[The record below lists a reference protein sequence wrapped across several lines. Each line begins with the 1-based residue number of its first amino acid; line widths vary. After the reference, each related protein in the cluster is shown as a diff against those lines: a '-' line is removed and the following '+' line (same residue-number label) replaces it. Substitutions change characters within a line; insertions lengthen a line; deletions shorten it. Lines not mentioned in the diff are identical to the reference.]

1 MTKETPYLWFN
12 EPPMEYDIY
21 RFAVKSF
28 LYDGQTEFQR
38 VVILDTFEYGRVLV
52 LDGFAQ
58 STEEDEYI
66 FHEALVQPA
75 LVTHGDPRDVLII
88 GGGEGAT
95 LREVLVHDSV
105 ERLVMVDLDRELVEI
120 CKEYL
125 PEWNCGKFDD
135 PRVELVFEDGKQY
148 IERCESTFDI
158 IIIDIVDSLD
168 EDSPAAALY
177 TERFYASVRQR
188 LRPGGL
194 LVVQAMELSAQNDVE
209 GDSHL
214 MVRNR
219 LMKIFSTVRSY
230 LVFVSSFQS
239 EWAFVVASDGPDP
252 ALLSREKIEERL
264 SRQGT
269 PEHGDLGSSLE
280 FYDADAHIRM
290 FTLSKDLKRFLA
302 GLPPPEY
309 EAR

>member
-1 MTKETPYLWFN
+1 MAKETPYLWFN
-12 EPPMEYDIY
+12 EPPLDYDIY
-21 RFAVKSF
+21 QFAVKSF
-28 LYDGQTEFQR
+28 LYEGQTEFQR

-66 FHEALVQPA
+66 FHEALVQPTM
-75 LVTHGDPRDVLII
+75 VTHGDPRDVLII

-95 LREVLVHDSV
+95 LREVLAHDSV

-125 PEWNCGKFDD
+125 PEWHHGKFDD

-148 IERCESTFDI
+148 VERCESMFDV
-158 IIIDIVDSLD
+158 IIIDVVDSLD
-168 EDSPAAALY
+168 EDTPATALY

-194 LVVQAMELSAQNDVE
+194 LVVQAMELSALNDVE

-264 SRQGT
+264 SRPGT
-269 PEHGDLGSSLE
+269 PGRRNLGSTLE

>member
-194 LVVQAMELSAQNDVE
+194 LVVQAMELSALNDVE

-290 FTLSKDLKRFLA
+290 FTLSKDLKRVLA

>member
-1 MTKETPYLWFN
+1 MAKEAPYLWFN
-12 EPPMEYDIY
+12 EPPIDYDIY

-38 VVILDTFEYGRVLV
+38 VVILDTFEYGRMLV

-58 STEEDEYI
+58 SSEKDEYI
-66 FHEALVQPA
+66 FHEALVHPTM
-75 LVTHGDPRDVLII
+75 VTHGDPRDVLII

-95 LREVLVHDSV
+95 LREVLAHDSV

-125 PEWNCGKFDD
+125 PEWHRGKFDD
-135 PRVELVFEDGKQY
+135 SRVELVFEDGKQY
-148 IERCESTFDI
+148 VERCESMFDV
-158 IIIDIVDSLD
+158 IIIDVVDSLD
-168 EDSPAAALY
+168 EDNPAAALY
-177 TERFYASVRQR
+177 TESFYASVRQR

-194 LVVQAMELSAQNDVE
+194 LVVQAMELCASNDIE
-209 GDSHL
+209 GDNHL

-239 EWAFVVASDGPDP
+239 EWAFVIASDGPDP
-252 ALLSREKIEERL
+252 ASLSREKIEERL
-264 SRQGT
+264 SRRGT
-269 PEHGDLGSSLE
+269 PESPDLGSTLE

-290 FTLSKDLKRFLA
+290 FTMSKDLKRFLA
-302 GLPPPEY
+302 GLPPPEHD
-309 EAR
+309 AR

>member
-1 MTKETPYLWFN
+1 MAKETPYLWFN
-12 EPPMEYDIY
+12 EPPLDYDIY
-21 RFAVKSF
+21 QFAVKSF
-28 LYDGQTEFQR
+28 LYEGQTEFQR

-75 LVTHGDPRDVLII
+75 MVTHGDPRDVLII

-95 LREVLVHDSV
+95 LREVLAHDSV

-125 PEWNCGKFDD
+125 PEWHHGKFDD
-135 PRVELVFEDGKQY
+135 PRVELIFEDGKQY
-148 IERCESTFDI
+148 VERCESMFDV
-158 IIIDIVDSLD
+158 IIIDVVDSLD
-168 EDSPAAALY
+168 EDTPAAALY

-194 LVVQAMELSAQNDVE
+194 LVVQAMELSALNDVE

-269 PEHGDLGSSLE
+269 RERRDLGSTLE

-309 EAR
+309 EAQ

>member
-1 MTKETPYLWFN
+1 MAKEAPYLWFN
-12 EPPMEYDIY
+12 EPPIDYDIY

-38 VVILDTFEYGRVLV
+38 VVILDTFEYGRMLV

-58 STEEDEYI
+58 SSEKDEYI
-66 FHEALVQPA
+66 FHEALVHPTM
-75 LVTHGDPRDVLII
+75 VTHGDPRDVLII

-95 LREVLVHDSV
+95 LREVLAHGSV

-120 CKEYL
+120 CKEHL
-125 PEWNCGKFDD
+125 PEWHQGKFDD
-135 PRVELVFEDGKQY
+135 PKVELVFEDGKQY
-148 IERCESTFDI
+148 VERCESMFDV
-158 IIIDIVDSLD
+158 IIIDLQDPLD

-194 LVVQAMELSAQNDVE
+194 LVVQAMELSATNDLE
-209 GDSHL
+209 GDDHL

-219 LMKIFSTVRSY
+219 LMKVFSTVRSY
-230 LVFVSSFQS
+230 LVFVPTFQS

-252 ALLSREKIEERL
+252 ASLTREQIEEGL

-269 PEHGDLGSSLE
+269 PEGRDLGKSLS

-290 FTLSKDLKRFLA
+290 FTLSRDLKRFLA
-302 GLPPPEY
+302 GLPPTEY
-309 EAR
+309 GAR